1 MLGKTLIN
9 DKTNNN
15 TYINI
20 VLLKK
25 IFIYNDDMFMY
36 VYV

>member
-15 TYINI
+15 TYIKI